1 MRKKVCIALA
11 FVLAVMPYHC
21 LGQAALSGD
30 FGASPTTM
38 GTIGESFNLRYRPL
52 RFLDLGLSGEHRKEF
67 EEKLAYQREGVPLRG
82 NIARDT
88 YAGRASLG
96 PRFALGPLELSPFA
110 AIDISRTAAYSIA
123 RLAEPDFPDGCSGFV
138 DFDETRLDWGAMGG
152 LDLGFE
158 AGALF
163 LEARAAYGP
172 AQASSLSGTM
182 LQTYYSYLGAD
193 LYPTYLWKRVAYDH
207 DTTGYYVEG
216 FLSAGLAL
224 PRVGLELRGFA
235 RFAKGRFSADGANEV
250 TVWTPHRQSVGAVTD
265 LINPGSTSNPVKID
279 SDRTSLE
286 AGASIGLLFLQK
298 ALSLRGTP
306 SVDVSYVRLADE
318 TTTVYTD
325 SMDVLKWVEDF
336 DYVKFALRFGL

>member
-1 MRKKVCIALA
+1 MRKTRICILALA
-11 FVLAVMPYHC
+11 FVAGSAAF
-21 LGQAALSGD
+21 GQNALRGD

-38 GTIGESFNLRYRPL
+38 GTIGESFNLHYRPI

-96 PRFALGPLELSPFA
+96 PRFGLGSLELSPFA
-110 AIDISRTAAYSIA
+110 AIDVSRTAAYSMA

-152 LDLGFE
+152 LDLGLE
-158 AGALF
+158 AGTLS

-172 AQASSLSGTM
+172 AQASSLSGSL

-193 LYPTYLWKRVAYDH
+193 LYPTYLWKKVAYDH
-207 DTTGYYVEG
+207 DTTGYLIEG
-216 FLSAGLAL
+216 FLSAGVRL
-224 PRVGLELRGFA
+224 PRAGLELRGFG
-235 RFAKGRFSADGANEV
+235 RLAKGRFKADGVNLV
-250 TVWTPHRQSVGAVTD
+250 TLWTPHRQSVGAATD
-265 LINPGSTSNPVKID
+265 LINPGSTSNPVRID

-286 AGASIGLLFLQK
+286 AGASVGLLFLRK

-306 SVDVSYVRLADE
+306 SVDVSYVRIADE
-318 TTTVYTD
+318 TTTIYTD
-325 SMDVLKWVEDF
+325 SMDVQKWVEDF
-336 DYVKFALRFGL
+336 DYVKFAVKFGL